1 MAGLAPLSH
10 AEVGAW
16 ARLTDTRPEPWEV
29 AALMTLDAAL
39 RWRPEDEEV
48 EPEPERRPALKIE
61 RAWPERRE

>member
-39 RWRPEDEEV
+39 RWRPEDEE
-48 EPEPERRPALKIE
+48 ERPEPEQRAAPKVE
-61 RAWPERRE
+61 RAWPQKRE